1 MIELHNL
8 DEMLSEWAENV
19 IVRIQENLDSTGTTA
34 SGKTKE
40 SLEYELTDTGVRIL
54 GRQYFRGVE
63 EGRPAGGIP
72 YKFQDILYDWA
83 KAKGIL
89 SSFGDTESKQR
100 SALYMV
106 GQFIKNNGTRLYR
119 EGGRTDIYSD
129 VINEE
134 VENLTEKIFLNIS
147 ESIVEGLKKIN

>member
-1 MIELHNL
+1 MTEIHNL

-19 IVRIQENLDSTGTTA
+19 VVRIQENLDSTGTTA

-106 GQFIKNNGTRLYR
+106 GQFIKNNGTKLYR

-147 ESIVEGLKKIN
+147 ESIVEGLQK

>member
-1 MIELHNL
+1 MTEIHNL
-8 DEMLSEWAENV
+8 DEMLSEWAERV
-19 IVRIQENLDSTGTTA
+19 IVKIQENLDSTGTTA

-40 SLEYELTDTGVRIL
+40 SLEYELTESGVRIL

-106 GQFIKNNGTRLYR
+106 GQFIKNNGTKLYR

-147 ESIVEGLKKIN
+147 ESIVEGLQK

>member
-1 MIELHNL
+1 MTEIHNL

-119 EGGRTDIYSD
+119 EGGRTSIYTD
-129 VINEE
+129 VIEE
-134 VENLTEKIFLNIS
+134 MLPALEDEIAIEVVETILRDF
-147 ESIVEGLKKIN
+147 

>member
-1 MIELHNL
+1 MTEIHNL

-106 GQFIKNNGTRLYR
+106 GQFIKNNGSKLYR

-147 ESIVEGLKKIN
+147 ESIVEGLQK